1 MIGYS
6 NGEAI
11 AVYFDDRAATFLD
24 KKQGETFRR
33 TTLNSPH
40 FIPQPRLGNTHAPW
54 PQRFVHKSTFS
65 ASDDPTKTER
75 QELHVL
81 SLKLISVITLRRP
94 MWIRRAETKP
104 SSLHISDSKAVFRIG
119 SKTTTESLSGNLFL
133 KSVTYT
139 NSCICPIERKA
150 IEGWAIEQCS
160 YLLKTGKFKLFCK
173 LGIL

>member
-6 NGEAI
+6 TVSLKTGKLPSIVTIELL
-11 AVYFDDRAATFLD
+11 YFLTKSKEKLSGVQPSTRHILFPNLASLTHMAH
-24 KKQGETFRR
+24 
-33 TTLNSPH
+33 NPH
-40 FIPQPRLGNTHAPW
+40 
-54 PQRFVHKSTFS
+54 RFVHKSTFL
-65 ASDDPTKTER
+65 ATDDPTKVKQR
-75 QELHVL
+75 QELHFL

-119 SKTTTESLSGNLFL
+119 SKTTIELLSGNLFL
-133 KSVTYT
+133 KQH
-139 NSCICPIERKA
+139 ICPIERKA
-150 IEGWAIEQCS
+150 IEGWAIEHCS